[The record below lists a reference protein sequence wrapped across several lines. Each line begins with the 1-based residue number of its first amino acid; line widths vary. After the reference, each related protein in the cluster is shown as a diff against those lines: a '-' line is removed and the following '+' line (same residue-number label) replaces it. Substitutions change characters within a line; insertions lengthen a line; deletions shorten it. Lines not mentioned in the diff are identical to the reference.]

1 MNSLNKNKRGDAIL
15 TSTFGVRK
23 YIIKGVLMFIKY
35 TFIIGDHC
43 TNTAI
48 STIQI
53 VQKNYGVWEGSLKK
67 YFVFR
72 QIAHIYS

>member
-1 MNSLNKNKRGDAIL
+1 
-15 TSTFGVRK
+15 
-23 YIIKGVLMFIKY
+23 MFIKY

-67 YFVFR
+67 YFVFW
-72 QIAHIYS
+72 QIAHIYEVPSIKNANLSIKYE